1 MPVADQLIDG
11 AALHVVLSF
20 MDGYSGYN
28 QIFIAEEDIPKTAF
42 RCPGCPLELLNE
54 QFIKINLSGIFNIF
68 YSSLPCQFPILGH

>member
-42 RCPGCPLELLNE
+42 ALHWNFWMGGDAL
-54 QFIKINLSGIFNIF
+54 
-68 YSSLPCQFPILGH
+68 

>member
-28 QIFIAEEDIPKTAF
+28 QIFIAEEDIPK
-42 RCPGCPLELLNE
+42 
-54 QFIKINLSGIFNIF
+54 LSPSIGTFEWVVMRFKMIEVA
-68 YSSLPCQFPILGH
+68 L